1 MIRNLYNKMI
11 KLTSNTRYLK
21 LKNNLFYH
29 LGWKQLYNKYIF
41 LDIDQKKREWE
52 LFSKTNPELT
62 FYPLDKLISLLKSD
76 DPDFTMTTFAFILF
90 SVTKSLYKIPK
101 NSSVKD
107 IKLSVLV
114 NDKSANNVVYDFL
127 KKVIKAILGY
137 SVSFDYSNGHLEKNP
152 VKEYQ
157 KYCAEMRCTDNYIK
171 RINHTSYI
179 IEYVD
184 YPIIVNKKTKRNYD
198 PNPKLNSLSAS
209 PIFINYIDTYPSK
222 KSMFIPVYPQ
232 SNISYNESPIRTGY
246 LLFLESKLSSLAND
260 EFISKGISDDLSQKI
275 SDIFTNEEEFLLSLS
290 TKEMSRI
297 ENCIFRLFFH
307 KNQKVTYFDDLY
319 VIAKK
324 QLSFPNSDPEC
335 VRIYSYLLAS
345 LMSFKEYVDELP
357 PISPYYDP
365 DDEYYQPHNFKNNTK
380 HSYGLES
387 DYHNFFIDNND
398 DYEEYTPSS
407 NTPIID
413 ITHYKQE
420 FYDLFDQTVEIFKKC
435 CAADNNADINISYN
449 DKLIQLFDC
458 FITELINEN
467 SNIIIKPANTKQG
480 LIFSKF

>member
-1 MIRNLYNKMI
+1 
-11 KLTSNTRYLK
+11 
-21 LKNNLFYH
+21 
-29 LGWKQLYNKYIF
+29 
-41 LDIDQKKREWE
+41 
-52 LFSKTNPELT
+52 
-62 FYPLDKLISLLKSD
+62 
-76 DPDFTMTTFAFILF
+76 
-90 SVTKSLYKIPK
+90 
-101 NSSVKD
+101 
-107 IKLSVLV
+107 
-114 NDKSANNVVYDFL
+114 
-127 KKVIKAILGY
+127 
-137 SVSFDYSNGHLEKNP
+137 
-152 VKEYQ
+152 
-157 KYCAEMRCTDNYIK
+157 
-171 RINHTSYI
+171 
-179 IEYVD
+179 
-184 YPIIVNKKTKRNYD
+184 
-198 PNPKLNSLSAS
+198 
-209 PIFINYIDTYPSK
+209 
-222 KSMFIPVYPQ
+222 MFIPVYPQ

-324 QLSFPNSDPEC
+324 QLSFPNSDPER

-365 DDEYYQPHNFKNNTK
+365 DDEFYQPHNFKNNTK

-413 ITHYKQE
+413 ITPYKQE
-420 FYDLFDQTVEIFKKC
+420 FYDLFDQTVEIFKKH
-435 CAADNNADINISYN
+435 CAADNNADINISYD